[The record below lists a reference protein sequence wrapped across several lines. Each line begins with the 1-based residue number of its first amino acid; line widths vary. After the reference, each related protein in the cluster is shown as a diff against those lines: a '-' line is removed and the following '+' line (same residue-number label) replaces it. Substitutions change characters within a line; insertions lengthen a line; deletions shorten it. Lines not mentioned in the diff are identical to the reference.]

1 MLPYLKTL
9 KRKKKFVFKKVLLSV
24 FIFSSVLGRGGGVDF
39 LHYLRTYL
47 QGGGG
52 EKRTGA
58 YKGGGSKLAIFLRTY
73 FMDDPLSSYRTSKR
87 SLLGLW

>member
-1 MLPYLKTL
+1 M
-9 KRKKKFVFKKVLLSV
+9 
-24 FIFSSVLGRGGGVDF
+24 DF

-58 YKGGGSKLAIFLRTY
+58 YKGGRGSKLAIFLRTY
-73 FMDDPLSSYRTSKR
+73 FMDDP
-87 SLLGLW
+87 